1 MKRNDKLDKERNME
15 HEKMKRNDK
24 LNKAKCKE
32 QEIN

>member
-24 LNKAKCKE
+24 LNKAKSKE